1 MIKPAAKDG
10 DGFATE
16 PEVSVPNRP
25 GATPESESDVVTD
38 GKSLIL
44 TPVTAD
50 ARHERFRKA
59 VEQIGKRY
67 GKTFQ
72 ELA

>member
-25 GATPESESDVVTD
+25 GTTPESESEDMPD
-38 GKSLIL
+38 GTHLIH
-44 TPVTAD
+44 TPACGD
-50 ARHERFRKA
+50 ERRERFRKA